1 MPSVAED
8 LVEGVAEL
16 RVAVVDEKPE
26 RLLVAEPHD
35 QVARLLGDPA
45 AVRIRRAGDVL
56 NPSRRERDEEEDVD
70 PLQKGG
76 FDGEEVAGE
85 HARRLRSQE
94 GSPRR
99 VRSLWRRLETCLEQH
114 LAQGGHRNT
123 NAETLELADDPLVSP
138 VRVLVSETKDQL
150 AERALERR
158 SSGGPVRVCPPAG
171 DELAVPAKQCLWL
184 DREDCPGRPGQRTAQ
199 RRQQRAISS
208 RQLRPRGLPAEDR
221 QLVPEDEDLHL
232 LRATRPSQQPH
243 QREQIPDNEIHERPE
258 QTALPRPRQQR
269 RT

>member
-1 MPSVAED
+1 MSSRVQRCWVAAARREEVERAVWPVLVVVAAVNAEHVLEVAAAEDEDSVEAISAESADPALGVSVRVRRLDRRVDHPDALTPED
-8 LVEGVAEL
+8 LVEGAAEL

-45 AVRIRRAGDVL
+45 AVRSRRAGDVL
-56 NPSRRERDEEEDVD
+56 DPPRRERDEEEDVD

-99 VRSLWRRLETCLEQH
+99 VRSLWRRLQTCLEQH
-114 LAQGGHRNT
+114 LAHGNRRNRNT
-123 NAETLELADDPLVSP
+123 ETLELADDPLVSP
-138 VRVLVSETKDQL
+138 VRVLVGETKDQL

-158 SSGGPVRVCPPAG
+158 APSGSGASMSTG
-171 DELAVPAKQCLWL
+171 
-184 DREDCPGRPGQRTAQ
+184 GR
-199 RRQQRAISS
+199 S
-208 RQLRPRGLPAEDR
+208 
-221 QLVPEDEDLHL
+221 
-232 LRATRPSQQPH
+232 
-243 QREQIPDNEIHERPE
+243 
-258 QTALPRPRQQR
+258 
-269 RT
+269 